1 MKNIKQINSSE
12 TSANGTHLQ
21 GYLTTTLDQLTS
33 LLGEPLEGDGDKTT
47 AEWKIEFE
55 DGRVVTIYDWKLS
68 SAPTYLYDWHVGGLK
83 GPSDLDALE
92 AALNLPVRVCA
103 F

>member
-1 MKNIKQINSSE
+1 
-12 TSANGTHLQ
+12 
-21 GYLTTTLDQLTS
+21 
-33 LLGEPLEGDGDKTT
+33 
-47 AEWKIEFE
+47 
-55 DGRVVTIYDWKLS
+55 VTIYDWKLS